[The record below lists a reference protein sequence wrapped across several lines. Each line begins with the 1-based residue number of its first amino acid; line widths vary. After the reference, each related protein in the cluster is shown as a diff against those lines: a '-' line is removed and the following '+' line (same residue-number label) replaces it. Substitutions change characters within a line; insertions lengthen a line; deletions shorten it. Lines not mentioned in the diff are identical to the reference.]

1 MNAPLRNTANIR
13 LSADVG
19 GTFTDVAAFDE
30 KTGELRLG
38 KTLTTPERLVSGIEN
53 GVVKAGTEF
62 AAARMFLHGTT
73 VAINT
78 ILERSGARCA
88 LLTTQG
94 FRDIYEIGRVNRPEA
109 YNLGFRK
116 HTPLIGRDMRFE
128 IMERVDAQG
137 TVLIKLD
144 EEQVRATVKQA
155 VAQGI
160 EAVAILFLHSY
171 RNPSHEQRAK
181 EIIEKEFPGL
191 FVTASHELSQE
202 YREYERTSTAA
213 ANAYI
218 GPRVRTYLTEME
230 EHLDEAGFG
239 GNFLIVQSTGG
250 LFDVE
255 DGRRSCIRML
265 ELGPAAGVIGTKAL
279 CDSISMKNAIAFDM
293 GGTTAKAGVIYQGDV
308 LMTGGALIGG
318 YATGLPIQMPMIDIQ
333 EVGTGGG
340 SIARLELGNA
350 LRVGPESAGAA
361 PGPVCYGLGGTE
373 PTITDA
379 NLVLGRLGVDR
390 FLGGEMRLD
399 IDAAKRAL
407 NDKIAKPLGLD
418 PVKAAEGILRIATTK
433 MAHVVRWVTTERGL
447 DAADFT
453 LVAYGGAGPLHAS
466 AVARELAIAKVV
478 IPRAPGHF
486 SAYGMLVA
494 DLRRDFVNTWFTPL
508 TDAPFERI
516 EEIYADMEL
525 QGRETVTR
533 GQSVSGTS
541 ATRAADMRYV
551 LQEHAV
557 TVDLPVELF
566 KNGDRDGIKQ
576 RFDTVHQTR
585 YGFSVPNEK
594 AEIVSLRG
602 AVIGKMRKPAFEPI
616 AKGLAKPEAGA
627 GRGSRPVYFA
637 STGFVDTPTFDR
649 AALKAGNRIEG
660 PALIEEHASTTV
672 VHPGDRLEVDA
683 FGDLII
689 EIRRS

>member
-1 MNAPLRNTANIR
+1 MNAPAPKPANIR

-30 KTGELRLG
+30 TTGELKLG
-38 KTLTTPERLVSGIEN
+38 KTLTTPQRLVSGIEN
-53 GVVKAGTEF
+53 GVGKAGTRF
-62 AAARMFLHGTT
+62 DAARLFLHGTT

-94 FRDIYEIGRVNRPEA
+94 FRDIYEIGRVNRPDA

-116 HTPLIGRDMRFE
+116 HKPLIDRDMRFE
-128 IMERVDAQG
+128 IMERMDAQG

-144 EEQVRATVKQA
+144 DEQVRATVTQA
-155 VAQGI
+155 VAQGAKAI
-160 EAVAILFLHSY
+160 AILFLHSY
-171 RNPSHEQRAK
+171 RNPSHERRAK
-181 EIIEKEFPGL
+181 ELIEREFPDL

-218 GPRVRTYLTEME
+218 GPRVRHYLTEME
-230 EHLDEAGFG
+230 THLEAEGFG

-250 LFDVE
+250 LFDV
-255 DGRRSCIRML
+255 DDARRSCIRML
-265 ELGPAAGVIGTKAL
+265 ESGPAAGVIGTKAL
-279 CDSISMKNAIAFDM
+279 CDSIGMKNAIAFDM

-308 LMTGGALIGG
+308 LMTGGALMGG
-318 YATGLPIQMPMIDIQ
+318 YATGLPVQMPMIDIQ

-340 SIARLELGNA
+340 SIARVELGNA
-350 LRVGPESAGAA
+350 LRVGPESAGAS

-390 FLGGEMRLD
+390 FHGGEMKLD
-399 IDAAKRAL
+399 IEAANRAL

-494 DLRRDFVNTWFTPL
+494 DLRCDFVNTWFTPL
-508 TDAPFERI
+508 ADAPFP
-516 EEIYADMEL
+516 AMESIFAGMENA
-525 QGRETVTR
+525 GRDTVTR
-533 GQSVSGTS
+533 GRSVSGTS

-566 KNGDRDGIKQ
+566 KSGDRDGIKK
-576 RFDTVHQTR
+576 RFDAVHQTR
-585 YGFSVPNEK
+585 YGFSVASEK
-594 AEIVSLRG
+594 AEIVSLRS
-602 AVIGKMRKPAFEPI
+602 ATIGEMRKPVFEPI
-616 AKGLAKPEAGA
+616 IKGESKPETGA
-627 GRGSRPVYFA
+627 GRGARPVYFA

-649 AALKAGNRIEG
+649 AKLKAGNRIEG

-672 VHPGDRLEVDA
+672 LHPGDKLEVDA

-689 EIRRS
+689 EVRRS

>member
-1 MNAPLRNTANIR
+1 VSSAANIR

-30 KTGELRLG
+30 TTGELRLG
-38 KTLTTPERLVSGIEN
+38 KTLTTPERLVTGIEN
-53 GVVKAGTEF
+53 GVEKAGTAFE
-62 AAARMFLHGTT
+62 AARLFLHGTT

-94 FRDIYEIGRVNRPEA
+94 FRDIYEIGRVNRPES
-109 YNLGFRK
+109 YNLAFRK
-116 HTPLIGRDMRFE
+116 HRPLIDRDMRFE
-128 IMERVDAQG
+128 IMERIDAQG

-144 EEQVRATVKQA
+144 EDQVRAAVKQA

-171 RNPSHEQRAK
+171 RNPTHERRAK
-181 EIIEKEFPGL
+181 ELIEREFPQL

-202 YREYERTSTAA
+202 YREYERSSTTA

-218 GPRVRTYLTEME
+218 GPRVRHYLTEME
-230 EHLDEAGFG
+230 EHLSEAGFG

-255 DGRRSCIRML
+255 DGRSACIRML
-265 ELGPAAGVIGTKAL
+265 ESGPAAGVIGTKAL
-279 CDSISMKNAIAFDM
+279 CESIGMQNAIAFDM
-293 GGTTAKAGVIYQGDV
+293 GGTTAKAGVIHQGEV
-308 LMTGGALIGG
+308 LMTGGALLGG

-340 SIARLELGNA
+340 SIARVELGNA

-399 IDAAKRAL
+399 IEAAKKVL
-407 NDKIAKPLGLD
+407 NDKVAKPLGLD

-447 DAADFT
+447 DAADFA

-466 AVARELAIAKVV
+466 AVARELGIARVV

-494 DLRRDFVNTWFTPL
+494 DLRRDFVNTWFTTL
-508 TDAPFERI
+508 ADAPFARMEQI
-516 EEIYADMEL
+516 FADMETR
-525 QGRETVTR
+525 GRETVMRRQSVERTNSTR
-533 GQSVSGTS
+533 G
-541 ATRAADMRYV
+541 ADMRYV

-566 KNGDRDGIKQ
+566 QQQDRDGIKR
-576 RFDTVHQTR
+576 RFDAVHQTR
-585 YGFSVPNEK
+585 YGFSVPSER

-602 AVIGKMRKPAFEPI
+602 AVIGEMRKPAFEPI
-616 AKGLAKPEAGA
+616 AKGEAKPGAGA
-627 GRGSRPVYFA
+627 GRGSRSVYFA
-637 STGFVDTPTFDR
+637 SAGFVDAPTFER
-649 AALKAGNRIEG
+649 AALQAGNRIDG

-672 VHPGDRLEVDA
+672 LHPGDRLEVDA